1 MKLIARFTAF
11 AIVVALSLACAPR
24 TSHAGAAATPTA
36 KNCYFVRNNLPCPCP
51 RAQQARAVA
60 NAARITA
67 GALGS
72 AIGNTAAAL
81 TRAERSH
88 RAPTGVR
95 NASQPT
101 QPTQAPK
108 R

>member
-1 MKLIARFTAF
+1 MKLIVRLTAVT
-11 AIVVALSLACAPR
+11 IALSLACAPGS
-24 TSHAGAAATPTA
+24 SHAGAAATPTA
-36 KNCYFVRNNLPCPCP
+36 KNCFFVRNHLPCPCP

-60 NAARITA
+60 RAARVTA

-72 AIGNTAAAL
+72 AIGTTAVAL
-81 TRAERSH
+81 TRADHHGAS
-88 RAPTGVR
+88 ADPR

-101 QPTQAPK
+101 QAPK